1 MKADKRDREWK
12 ERINIAAAVLSS
24 SPWLIPPA
32 WTAAKSWQAAS
43 GTNLEREQAL
53 STLIANYSVHLNNL
67 IRSHYSQMCL
77 ALRLPEIAS
86 ATRSRSSGTQLCTS
100 SAVDPAA
107 KQISL
112 NSARANFL
120 TMSALSHIFTL
131 ANFPW
136 WPAMLSLAST
146 LYINYIKHTL

>member
-1 MKADKRDREWK
+1 M
-12 ERINIAAAVLSS
+12 ERKDQYCCCCSLLLTLAHSS
-24 SPWLIPPA
+24 SLNSCKIL
-32 WTAAKSWQAAS
+32 AS
-43 GTNLEREQAL
+43 SIRHQPGERASFEYLDCQLLCAF
-53 STLIANYSVHLNNL
+53 NNL

-107 KQISL
+107 KQIPL

-120 TMSALSHIFTL
+120 TMSALSYIFTL
-131 ANFPW
+131 ANFP
-136 WPAMLSLAST
+136 
-146 LYINYIKHTL
+146 